1 MKSITIES
9 LERTDKDKVLVVDI
23 RPEDQYQ
30 RGTFPG
36 AVNLPMAEFEDRKT
50 ELELYKDK
58 EIYLM
63 CHTGERS
70 LEYVQDLI
78 ADGYDA
84 GNVTGG
90 YRSYLKLTL
99 TRFVQKDSEEQ
110 LAERTREIE
119 RSIIKKFRRSVWRP
133 FTKAL
138 NEYQLVQE
146 GDKIAV
152 CISGGKD
159 SMLMAKLFQ
168 ELKRHGKVNFE
179 VVFLVMNPGYNE
191 DNWNIILN
199 NAKLLGIP
207 LTVFESDIFD
217 TVATID
223 KNPCYLCARMR
234 RGYLYSKAKELGCNK
249 IALGHH
255 FDDVIETILMGMLY
269 SAKIETMMPKLHSQN
284 FEGMELIRPMY
295 MIKEEGIKAWRDY
308 NKLQFIQCACRFTE
322 NCSTCGGGRKSK
334 RDEMKELVE
343 QFRNISGV
351 IDTNIFNSIHNI
363 NLNTVIG
370 YHKDDMKYNFLDD
383 YDTKGKK
390 LRRKD
395 KDSKED

>member
-70 LEYVQDLI
+70 MEYVQDLI

-390 LRRKD
+390 T
-395 KDSKED
+395 ETEG

>member
-9 LERTDKDKVLVVDI
+9 LERADKDKILVVDI

-70 LEYVQDLI
+70 MEYVQDLI

-255 FDDVIETILMGMLY
+255 FDDVNETILMGMLY

-343 QFRNISGV
+343 QFRNISSV

-390 LRRKD
+390 I
-395 KDSKED
+395 ETEG

>member
-1 MKSITIES
+1 M
-9 LERTDKDKVLVVDI
+9 
-23 RPEDQYQ
+23 
-30 RGTFPG
+30 
-36 AVNLPMAEFEDRKT
+36 
-50 ELELYKDK
+50 
-58 EIYLM
+58 
-63 CHTGERS
+63 
-70 LEYVQDLI
+70 
-78 ADGYDA
+78 
-84 GNVTGG
+84 
-90 YRSYLKLTL
+90 
-99 TRFVQKDSEEQ
+99 
-110 LAERTREIE
+110 
-119 RSIIKKFRRSVWRP
+119 
-133 FTKAL
+133 
-138 NEYQLVQE
+138 
-146 GDKIAV
+146 
-152 CISGGKD
+152 
-159 SMLMAKLFQ
+159 
-168 ELKRHGKVNFE
+168 
-179 VVFLVMNPGYNE
+179 
-191 DNWNIILN
+191 
-199 NAKLLGIP
+199 
-207 LTVFESDIFD
+207 
-217 TVATID
+217 
-223 KNPCYLCARMR
+223 
-234 RGYLYSKAKELGCNK
+234 YSKAKELGCNK

-343 QFRNISGV
+343 QFRNISSV

>member
-99 TRFVQKDSEEQ
+99 TRFVQKDSKEQ

-390 LRRKD
+390 T
-395 KDSKED
+395 ETEG

>member
-99 TRFVQKDSEEQ
+99 TRFVQKDSKEQ

-138 NEYQLVQE
+138 NEYQL
-146 GDKIAV
+146 
-152 CISGGKD
+152 ISGGKD

-343 QFRNISGV
+343 QFRNISSV

-390 LRRKD
+390 T
-395 KDSKED
+395 ETEG